1 MIQPSQKKEEN
12 RSSSYS
18 STEIMLKNAG
28 IAALSAVIM
37 YNLMIFL
44 NYGRLFIPTTLNI
57 IEMVTA
63 FTFLLGLFW
72 IQRQLSE
79 RMPRLLKGFRPIPKL
94 IFEIILVSLA
104 SLIVLTFLNYLPL
117 RLIFSSKGFE
127 PANLRTASVVSILLG
142 LFYYFFV
149 ERERSR
155 KELQKEM
162 LRSAHLQK
170 ERYRAQLQHL
180 KDQVQPH
187 FLFNS
192 LNVLGS
198 LIELHPEKAAVFNQ
212 QLSRMYRIFLERSD
226 KELVSLKEELELVE
240 SYVYLI
246 KTRFGDALEIE
257 LDIPPEQMDT
267 FLPPGAL
274 QTLIENAIKHN
285 GATRKAPLHVRIFVE
300 EGYMQVHNRL
310 RPRLQ
315 EEPTS
320 GRGLENLTN
329 QYRYLTD
336 KEPVFLK
343 TATHFLAKLPLL
355 RLHAQPDHKPLKVSN
370 GDSNY

>member
-1 MIQPSQKKEEN
+1 MNQTNKKKEEI
-12 RSSSYS
+12 RSTAYS
-18 STEIMLKNAG
+18 STETMLKNAG
-28 IAALSAVIM
+28 IAALAAVIL

-44 NYGRLFIPTTLNI
+44 NYGRLYIPTMINI
-57 IEMVTA
+57 VEMVAA

-72 IQRQLSE
+72 IQRKLSE
-79 RMPRLLKGFRPIPKL
+79 RMPSLLGGFKPIPRL

-104 SLIVLTFLNYLPL
+104 SLVVLMFLNYLPL
-117 RLIFSSKGFE
+117 RLIFSSDGFE

-198 LIELHPEKAAVFNQ
+198 LIELHPEKAAAFNQ
-212 QLSRMYRIFLERSD
+212 QLSRMYRLFLDRSER
-226 KELVSLKEELELVE
+226 ELVSLKEELELVE
-240 SYVYLI
+240 SYIYLI
-246 KTRFGDALEIE
+246 KTRFGEALEID
-257 LDIPPEQMDT
+257 LDIPSEQMNT

-274 QTLIENAIKHN
+274 QTLVENAVKHN
-285 GATRKAPLHVRIFVE
+285 GGTRKTPLHVRIFVE
-300 EGYMQVHNRL
+300 GGYVQVHNRL
-310 RPRLQ
+310 RPRIQ
-315 EEPTS
+315 EEPSS
-320 GRGLENLTN
+320 GRGLENLSN
-329 QYRYLTD
+329 QYRYLAD
-336 KEPVFLK
+336 KEPVFQK

-355 RLHAQPDHKPLKVSN
+355 SLEAQPDQKPLKVSN

>member
-1 MIQPSQKKEEN
+1 MNQTNTKSDQS
-12 RSSSYS
+12 RSSTYS
-18 STEIMLKNAG
+18 STEVMLKNAG
-28 IAALSAVIM
+28 IAALSAVIL

-44 NYGRLFIPTTLNI
+44 NYGRLYIPTTLNI
-57 IEMVTA
+57 IEMVAA
-63 FTFLLGLFW
+63 FAFLLGLFW
-72 IQRQLSE
+72 IQRKLSE
-79 RMPRLLKGFRPIPKL
+79 RMPGLLEGFRPIPKL
-94 IFEIILVSLA
+94 IYEIILVSLA
-104 SLIVLTFLNYLPL
+104 SLVVLAFLNYLPL
-117 RLIFSSKGFE
+117 RLIFSSEGFE
-127 PANLRTASVVSILLG
+127 PANLRTASVVAILLG

-155 KELQKEM
+155 KELQKEL

-198 LIELHPEKAAVFNQ
+198 LIEHHPEKAAVFNQ
-212 QLSRMYRIFLERSD
+212 QLSRMYRLFLERSD
-226 KELVSLKEELELVE
+226 RELVSLREELELVE
-240 SYVYLI
+240 AYIFLI
-246 KTRFGDALEIE
+246 KTRFGEALEIE
-257 LDIPPEQMDT
+257 LDISQEQMNT

-274 QTLIENAIKHN
+274 QALIENVVKHN
-285 GATRKAPLHVRIFVE
+285 GGTRKTPLHVRIFVK
-300 EGYMQVHNRL
+300 EGYVQVHNRL
-310 RPRLQ
+310 RPRMQ

-329 QYRYLTD
+329 QYHYLSD
-336 KEPVFLK
+336 KEPVFRK
-343 TATHFLAKLPLL
+343 TDTHFVAKLPLL
-355 RLHAQPDHKPLKVSN
+355 SLEAQQDNKPLNVSN

>member
-127 PANLRTASVVSILLG
+127 PANLRTA
-142 LFYYFFV
+142 
-149 ERERSR
+149 
-155 KELQKEM
+155 
-162 LRSAHLQK
+162 
-170 ERYRAQLQHL
+170 
-180 KDQVQPH
+180 
-187 FLFNS
+187 
-192 LNVLGS
+192 
-198 LIELHPEKAAVFNQ
+198 
-212 QLSRMYRIFLERSD
+212 
-226 KELVSLKEELELVE
+226 
-240 SYVYLI
+240 
-246 KTRFGDALEIE
+246 
-257 LDIPPEQMDT
+257 
-267 FLPPGAL
+267 
-274 QTLIENAIKHN
+274 
-285 GATRKAPLHVRIFVE
+285 
-300 EGYMQVHNRL
+300 
-310 RPRLQ
+310 
-315 EEPTS
+315 
-320 GRGLENLTN
+320 
-329 QYRYLTD
+329 
-336 KEPVFLK
+336 
-343 TATHFLAKLPLL
+343 
-355 RLHAQPDHKPLKVSN
+355 
-370 GDSNY
+370 